1 MSSRTSFL
9 LMTLALFLASA
20 PGQAR
25 PSSQTAGQGQST
37 SAGHPVG
44 RVEIKSLP
52 RPSTWMNAPKDF
64 KMLSD
69 DSFSITASNGTDLFN
84 ELGSGAHVGTAPML
98 VFPADDT
105 FVLTAAV
112 AVEFKKEFDGG
123 FLVVYSDPTHWAKLL
138 FEQGHYGPFSVG
150 STVTNVNTDGS
161 ANADV
166 PGREVFLRVTR
177 AKDVFGFYYSVD
189 GRNWIYIRYFRF
201 PVAGPLKV
209 GFGSQSPIGEQ
220 CTTVFSRIHYA
231 PRTASDY
238 WTGEPDAET
247 PKAN

>member
-1 MSSRTSFL
+1 MPLRTIRIL
-9 LMTLALFLASA
+9 TTLALLLASA
-20 PGQAR
+20 PGQAQV
-25 PSSQTAGQGQST
+25 SSPIRELGQST
-37 SAGHPVG
+37 SAATPAGK
-44 RVEIKSLP
+44 VEIKSLP
-52 RPSTWMNAPKDF
+52 RPTTWMNVPKDF
-64 KMLSD
+64 KILSE
-69 DSFSITASNGTDLFN
+69 DSFSITATKETDLFN
-84 ELGSGAHVGTAPML
+84 KLGDGAHVGTAPML

-112 AVEFKKEFDGG
+112 AVDFKKEFDGG
-123 FLVVYSDPTHWAKLL
+123 FLVVYSDPSHWAKLL

-166 PGREVFLRVTR
+166 QGRTVFLRVTR
-177 AKDVFGFYYSVD
+177 AKDIFGFYYSVD